1 MLSQRTERER
11 DDVGMPGRSRG
22 RRLAAWTA
30 GLAVLGAVAVAG
42 ATPAAADA
50 PWVNG
55 LLQPGQWIAYT
66 LSSTNPP
73 VAQRNPSPKWGPVTL
88 TRQGNAPT
96 SVLASEGTPPGW
108 PTTFSSHGV
117 TLQRA
122 SQFCDLAA
130 VSCQYYVTGGAGQPF
145 FFATSGGGA
154 GVPDLNQYNQG
165 GLSLVP
171 PPQLVARFNPPTGGT
186 LPSSGFTFDGSG
198 SHDGLPGNLSYR
210 WTLLPANGQPFTQ
223 DGPQSSFTPPAS
235 IFSQNGQYCVTL
247 VVTAS
252 DGTTANQ
259 GPSCFAVTISNPT
272 PAPPQ
277 APPPPR
283 PRHPKPRHPA
293 PAPALLPS
301 AGPTPVPAAP
311 LSFAKPLPN
320 FAVPVP
326 GAEQQVTVIWL
337 WKPDWFQA
345 TPSGVGKAVKTA
357 GQPKAVK
364 RASVSVVQS
373 AHRSSPSAAPW
384 LAGLGAFGIFGAGW
398 LAFRRRSLRSSLLD

>member
-1 MLSQRTERER
+1 
-11 DDVGMPGRSRG
+11 
-22 RRLAAWTA
+22 
-30 GLAVLGAVAVAG
+30 LAVLAAIAVAG
-42 ATPAAADA
+42 ATPAAAD
-50 PWVNG
+50 PPPPGWVG
-55 LLQPGQWIAYT
+55 QLQPGQWIAYS
-66 LSSTNPP
+66 LSSPTNPIP
-73 VAQRNPSPKWGPVTL
+73 AVQRNPSPKWGPVSL
-88 TRQGNAPT
+88 NRLGNAPV
-96 SVLASEGTPPGW
+96 SALGFEGNPPGW
-108 PTTFSSHGV
+108 PMTFSGNGV

-122 SQFCDLAA
+122 SQFCDIGSS
-130 VSCQYYVTGGAGQPF
+130 SCQYYVTAGPGQF
-145 FFATSGGGA
+145 FFAASGGGA

-165 GLSLVP
+165 GLSLAP
-171 PPQLVARFNPPTGGT
+171 PPQLVANFNPPTGGA

-210 WTLLPANGQPFTQ
+210 WTLIPANGQPFTQ
-223 DGPQSSFTPPAS
+223 DSAQSSFTPPAS
-235 IFSQNGQYCVTL
+235 VFSQNGQYCVTL

-277 APPPPR
+277 APQPQAPQPQA
-283 PRHPKPRHPA
+283 PQPQA
-293 PAPALLPS
+293 PAPAQTPS
-301 AGPTPVPAAP
+301 AAATPAPAAAAP

-326 GAEQQVTVIWL
+326 GAVQQVTVIWL

>member
-1 MLSQRTERER
+1 
-11 DDVGMPGRSRG
+11 MPGRPIG

-30 GLAVLGAVAVAG
+30 GFAVLGAIAVAG
-42 ATPAAADA
+42 ATPAVADA
-50 PWVNG
+50 PVTG
-55 LLQPGQWIAYT
+55 QLLPGQWIAYT
-66 LSSTNPP
+66 LGSTNLPA
-73 VAQRNPSPKWGPVTL
+73 VQRNPSPKWGPVTL
-88 TRQGNAPT
+88 NRLGNAPT

-108 PTTFSSHGV
+108 PMTISSNGV

-122 SQFCDLAA
+122 SQFCAIGSP
-130 VSCQYYVTGGAGQPF
+130 SCDYYVTADAGQPF
-145 FFATSGGGA
+145 FFAASGGGV
-154 GVPDLNQYNQG
+154 GVPDINQYSQG
-165 GLSLVP
+165 LNLAP
-171 PPQLVARFNPPTGGT
+171 PPQLVAGFNPPTGGA
-186 LPSSGFTFDGSG
+186 LPSSGSFTFDGSG

-277 APPPPR
+277 APPPQAP
-283 PRHPKPRHPA
+283 PPQAPA
-293 PAPALLPS
+293 PAPLPS
-301 AGPTPVPAAP
+301 TGATPAPAAP

-326 GAEQQVTVIWL
+326 GAVQQVTVIWL
-337 WKPDWFQA
+337 WKPDWFQS

-357 GQPKAVK
+357 GRPKAVK

-398 LAFRRRSLRSSLLD
+398 LGFRRRSLRSSLLD

>member
-1 MLSQRTERER
+1 
-11 DDVGMPGRSRG
+11 MPGRPIG

-30 GLAVLGAVAVAG
+30 GLAVLGAVTVAG
-42 ATPAAADA
+42 ATPAAAA
-50 PWVNG
+50 PPPWVIG
-55 LLQPGQWIAYT
+55 PLQPGQWIAYT

-73 VAQRNPSPKWGPVTL
+73 VAQRNPSPKWGPITL
-88 TRQGNAPT
+88 TRQSSLNLPL

-108 PTTFSSHGV
+108 PTTFSSNGV

-122 SQFCDLAA
+122 SQFCDIGAP
-130 VSCQYYVTGGAGQPF
+130 SCQYYVTAGAGQPF
-145 FFATSGGGA
+145 FFATSGGPGP
-154 GVPDLNQYNQG
+154 GVPDLSQFNQG
-165 GLSLVP
+165 GLSLAP
-171 PPQLVARFNPPTGGT
+171 PPQLVASFNPPTGGT

-198 SHDGLPGNLSYR
+198 SHDGLPGNLNYR

-223 DGPQSSFTPPAS
+223 DGPQSSFSPPAS

-277 APPPPR
+277 APPPQAPA
-283 PRHPKPRHPA
+283 PQA

-301 AGPTPVPAAP
+301 AGRTPVPAAP

-345 TPSGVGKAVKTA
+345 TPSGVGRAVRTA

-373 AHRSSPSAAPW
+373 ARRSSPSAAPW

>member
-1 MLSQRTERER
+1 
-11 DDVGMPGRSRG
+11 MPGRPIG
-22 RRLAAWTA
+22 RRVAAWTA
-30 GLAVLGAVAVAG
+30 SLAVLAAIAVAG
-42 ATPAAADA
+42 ATPAAADTPA
-50 PWVNG
+50 PPPWVIG
-55 LLQPGQWIAYT
+55 QLQPGTWVAYT
-66 LSSTNPP
+66 LSSTSPP

-88 TRQGNAPT
+88 NRQGNAPPA
-96 SVLASEGTPPGW
+96 VLASETGPGGQPGW
-108 PTTFSSHGV
+108 PSSWSSNGI

-122 SQFCDLAA
+122 DQFCPIGAP
-130 VSCQYYVTGGAGQPF
+130 SCQYYVTGGAGQPF
-145 FFATSGGGA
+145 FFGATGGPPPGGA
-154 GVPDLNQYNQG
+154 DPAQFTNQG
-165 GLSLVP
+165 GLSLAP
-171 PPQLVARFNPPTGGT
+171 PPQLVASFNPPTGGA
-186 LPSSGFTFDGSG
+186 LPSSGFSFDGSG

-277 APPPPR
+277 APPQAPP
-283 PRHPKPRHPA
+283 PQTPA
-293 PAPALLPS
+293 PGPLPS
-301 AGPTPVPAAP
+301 GGPTPAPAAP
-311 LSFAKPLPN
+311 LSFAKPLPK

-398 LAFRRRSLRSSLLD
+398 VAFRRRSLRSSLLD

>member
-1 MLSQRTERER
+1 
-11 DDVGMPGRSRG
+11 MPGRPIG
-22 RRLAAWTA
+22 RRVATWTA
-30 GLAVLGAVAVAG
+30 GLAVLAAIVVAG
-42 ATPAAADA
+42 ATPAAAD
-50 PWVNG
+50 PPPPGWVG
-55 LLQPGQWIAYT
+55 PLQPGQWVAYQ
-66 LSSTNPP
+66 LSSTSPP
-73 VAQRNPSPKWGPVTL
+73 VVQRNPSKWGPVSL
-88 TRQGNAPT
+88 NRLGNAPV
-96 SVLASEGTPPGW
+96 SALGSEAGPGGQPGW
-108 PTTFSSHGV
+108 PMTFSGNGV

-122 SQFCDLAA
+122 NQFCDIGSS
-130 VSCQYYVTGGAGQPF
+130 SCQYYVTAGPGQF
-145 FFATSGGGA
+145 FFAASGGGA
-154 GVPDLNQYNQG
+154 GVPDLSQFNQG
-165 GLSLVP
+165 GLSLAP
-171 PPQLVARFNPPTGGT
+171 PPQLVASFNPPTGGT

-210 WTLLPANGQPFTQ
+210 WTLTPANGQPFTQ
-223 DGPQSSFTPPAS
+223 DGPQSSFSPPAS

-272 PAPPQ
+272 PTPPQ
-277 APPPPR
+277 APPPQAP
-283 PRHPKPRHPA
+283 PPQTPA
-293 PAPALLPS
+293 PLPN
-301 AGPTPVPAAP
+301 AGAGAAPAAP
-311 LSFAKPLPN
+311 LSFAKSLPN
-320 FAVPVP
+320 FATPVP

-357 GQPKAVK
+357 GRPKAVK

-398 LAFRRRSLRSSLLD
+398 VAFRRRSLRSSLLD

>member
-1 MLSQRTERER
+1 
-11 DDVGMPGRSRG
+11 MPGRSRG
-22 RRLAAWTA
+22 SRLAAWTA
-30 GLAVLGAVAVAG
+30 ALAVLGVIAVAG
-42 ATPAAADA
+42 ATPAVADA
-50 PWVNG
+50 PVIG
-55 LLQPGQWIAYT
+55 QLQSGQWIAYQ
-66 LSSTNPP
+66 LSSTTLPA
-73 VAQRNPSPKWGPVTL
+73 VQRNPSPKWGPVTL
-88 TRQGNAPT
+88 NRQSSPNLPL

-108 PTTFSSHGV
+108 PMTLSSNGV
-117 TLQRA
+117 TLERA
-122 SQFCDLAA
+122 SQFCDIGSP
-130 VSCQYYVTGGAGQPF
+130 SCQYYVTADAGQPF
-145 FFATSGGGA
+145 FFAASGGGV
-154 GVPDLNQYNQG
+154 GVPDLNQYSQ
-165 GLSLVP
+165 GLSLAP
-171 PPQLVARFNPPTGGT
+171 PPQLVASFNPPTGGT
-186 LPSSGFTFDGSG
+186 LPTSGFTFDGSG

-223 DGPQSSFTPPAS
+223 DGPQSSFSPPPA

-277 APPPPR
+277 APPPQA
-283 PRHPKPRHPA
+283 PA
-293 PAPALLPS
+293 PAPLPS
-301 AGPTPVPAAP
+301 AGATPAAPAAAAAAP

-337 WKPDWFQA
+337 WKPDWFRA
-345 TPSGVGKAVKTA
+345 TPSGVGKAVRTA